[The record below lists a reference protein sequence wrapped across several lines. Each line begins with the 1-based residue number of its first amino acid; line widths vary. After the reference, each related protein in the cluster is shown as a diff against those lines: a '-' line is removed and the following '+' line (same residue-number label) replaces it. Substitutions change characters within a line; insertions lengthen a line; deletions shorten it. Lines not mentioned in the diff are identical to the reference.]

1 MRTEITKDSFNGQ
14 SLYVGIDCHKKSWKV
29 TIMGEHYE
37 HKSFSQDPDP
47 DNLAGY
53 LHRNFPGATYN
64 AVYEAGFSGFSA
76 CRKLRQ
82 LGVDCIVIHPA
93 DVPTTQKE
101 KEQKTDKAD
110 SRKLARSLRSNE
122 FEAIHIPDPELE
134 ADRALMR
141 QRFRQV
147 KDLAR
152 TKNRIKSL
160 LFQFG
165 IVIPERFSSSQ
176 TRYWPKA
183 YLNWLESIETDHP
196 SLKQV
201 LDNYIRIGVVQR
213 KELLL
218 LEKQVRKLSQTDR
231 YKDNCKL
238 LLSIPGIGIIIS
250 MTFLTQIGD
259 VRRFLRLD
267 DLCNYVGLVPRMYGS
282 GDKMKTGKMTKRG
295 RKELKI
301 MLIEASWEAVRKDP
315 ALMLKF
321 NDLSKRMNK
330 NKAIIRIARKLL
342 SRIRYVL
349 INRQPYSLGVVK

>member
-1 MRTEITKDSFNGQ
+1 MRTEITKDSFSGQ

-201 LDNYIRIGVVQR
+201 LGNYIRIGVVQR

-267 DLCNYVGLVPRMYGS
+267 DLCNYVGLVPKMYGS
-282 GDKMKTGKMTKRG
+282 GDKMQTGKMTKRG